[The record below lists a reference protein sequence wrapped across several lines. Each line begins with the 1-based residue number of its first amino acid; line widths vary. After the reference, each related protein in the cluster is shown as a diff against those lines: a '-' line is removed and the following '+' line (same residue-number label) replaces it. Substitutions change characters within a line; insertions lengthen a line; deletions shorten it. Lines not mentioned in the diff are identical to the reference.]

1 MRSDCVLNNSL
12 SLGAASFQLA
22 PRIGKSKSTTPS
34 GAVGFRMAQVR
45 AGFAEWVWMSL
56 GHSVAVA
63 LRAALRRAV
72 HSWSDGKRSQDNSQ
86 QTTKKCKIHQ
96 NTLWIHTHTHM
107 LSKVLLLSFVIFC
120 FIFLGK
126 SQKSRRFKLCA
137 ASTSLA
143 WSRVLAA
150 DLAAVDVKWATKQ
163 GRKCQENVKHVEWKI
178 WKVMNSSPIDLN
190 CNWSMFS
197 EHQWTLYLWLN
208 DILWYSA
215 TFCKWMKRPSRI
227 PLGRLKHGWTDH
239 LLQREEGRFLLRFC
253 HKFAIVCLCTA

>member
-1 MRSDCVLNNSL
+1 MRSDCVPNNSL

-96 NTLWIHTHTHM
+96 NTLWIHTHRHTHTCC
-107 LSKVLLLSFVIFC
+107 LKCFCYLLLSFVSF
-120 FIFLGK
+120 
-126 SQKSRRFKLCA
+126 
-137 ASTSLA
+137 SLA
-143 WSRVLAA
+143 SHKRVVGSNFAPPAQVL
-150 DLAAVDVKWATKQ
+150 
-163 GRKCQENVKHVEWKI
+163 
-178 WKVMNSSPIDLN
+178 
-190 CNWSMFS
+190 
-197 EHQWTLYLWLN
+197 
-208 DILWYSA
+208 
-215 TFCKWMKRPSRI
+215 
-227 PLGRLKHGWTDH
+227 HGP
-239 LLQREEGRFLLRFC
+239 GS
-253 HKFAIVCLCTA
+253 